1 MENKLEDINRG
12 KMLSVEMQVVIFV
25 DYSDFNKS

>member
-1 MENKLEDINRG
+1 MESKLEDINRG